1 MKKVEKSIELGG
13 RKLTLQTGLLAG
25 QASGAVLASY
35 GETVV
40 LATVVAVPLRQDI
53 GYFPL
58 FVEYQERL
66 YAGGRIKGSRWV
78 KREGRPSDD
87 EILSGRL
94 IDRSIRPLFPKSYKR
109 EVQVMATVL
118 SVDMEN
124 DPTIVA
130 SLGVSAAIA
139 ISQIPWK
146 EVVVT
151 LRVGKKDGTYFI
163 NPQTSE
169 LDFSEMDLVVSV
181 TEKSILMVEAGAK
194 EVSEEDI
201 LGGIEFAQ
209 KEGSKVIKFIN
220 EFAEAIGKKKEE
232 VPADEITTEIKSK
245 VKKIAGDKVPEI
257 LKEMALH
264 EGSGGIFNEV
274 KSAIIKELAEE
285 NPTLVAAAFEKVLK
299 DEARKITL
307 KGKRV
312 DGRKFDEVRTLF
324 GEVGILPRT
333 HGSAIFSRGQT
344 QVLTVATLGAP
355 SLSQLIE
362 SAEGEENKH
371 YIHHYS
377 MPPFST
383 GEVGKVGS
391 PNRREIGH
399 GALAERALVPVI
411 PTEDKFP
418 YTIRLVSEIMS
429 SNGSTS
435 MASTCGSTL
444 ALMDAGVPITS
455 PVSGIAMGLVID
467 GKDHAVLTDI
477 CGMEDYL
484 VGDMD
489 FKVTGTEKGITALQL
504 DVKTL
509 ELSHAILKEAL
520 NQSKKARAEVLKTI
534 LATLKESR
542 AKVSAFAPKIKVVK
556 VPVEKIGEVIGP
568 GGKTI
573 KKIIAETGAEVEV
586 EDDGSVNISGIDE
599 AKVDAAV
606 AMVEGLVKEVKAGEI
621 YEGVVMRIQPFGAFI
636 EILPG
641 KDGMVHVSDMG
652 EGFVKDPS
660 DVVKIGQKVQV
671 RVKEVD
677 TLGRINL
684 SMNMDPSKDKPKE
697 DRGPRRE
704 GGFRGGDR
712 GGFGGPP
719 RRSFGDRGGS
729 FDRPRRDFSPRPRF
743 GGDRSSGPHFPTSR
757 LVSDEKKDFSR

>member
-1 MKKVEKSIELGG
+1 MKKIEKSIELGG
-13 RKLTLQTGLLAG
+13 RKLTLQTGYLAG
-25 QASGAVLASY
+25 QASGAVLAQY

-40 LATVVAVPLRQDI
+40 LATVVSASLKQEI

-94 IDRSIRPLFPKSYKR
+94 IDRSIRPLFPKTYKK

-124 DPTIVA
+124 DPTIIA
-130 SLGVSAAIA
+130 AIGTSAAIA

-146 EVVVT
+146 AVT
-151 LRVGKKDGTYFI
+151 ATVRVGKIDGKFAV
-163 NPQTSE
+163 NPLVSQMAS
-169 LDFSEMDLVVSV
+169 SSMDLIVSV
-181 TEKSILMVEAGAK
+181 TEKSILMVEAGTK
-194 EVSEEDI
+194 EVTEEEI
-201 LGGIEFAQ
+201 LEGIEFAQ
-209 KEGSKVIKFIN
+209 KEGKKVISFIN
-220 EFAEAIGKKKEE
+220 EFAETSGKKKET
-232 VPADEITTEIKSK
+232 VPVDEIKTELKSK
-245 VKKIAGDKVPEI
+245 IKKIVGDELEGI

-264 EGSGGIFNEV
+264 EGSEGIYSEV
-274 KSAIIKELAEE
+274 KSAVIAELSEE
-285 NPTLVAAAFEKVLK
+285 KPDVVASAFEKVLK
-299 DEARKITL
+299 EEARKITL

-312 DGRKFDEVRTLF
+312 DGRKFDEVRTLAS
-324 GEVGILPRT
+324 EVGVLPRT
-333 HGSAIFSRGQT
+333 HGSAIFQRGQT

-355 SLSQLIE
+355 SLGQLIE
-362 SAEGEENKH
+362 SAEGEESKH

-383 GEVGKVGS
+383 GEVGKIGS

-399 GALAERALVPVI
+399 GALAERALLPVI
-411 PTEDKFP
+411 PSEEKFP
-418 YTIRLVSEIMS
+418 YTIRLVSEVMS

-455 PVSGIAMGLVID
+455 PVSGIAMGLIIE

-489 FKVTGTEKGITALQL
+489 FKVTGTEKGVTALQL

-509 ELSHAILKEAL
+509 DLTHAILKEVLTQA
-520 NQSKKARAEVLKTI
+520 KKARAEILKSI
-534 LATLKESR
+534 LATLKSPRE
-542 AKVSAFAPKIKVVK
+542 KVSAFAPKIRVVK

-568 GGKTI
+568 GGKMI

-586 EDDGSVNISGIDE
+586 EDDGSVNISGIDG
-599 AKVDAAV
+599 AKVDLAV
-606 AMVEGLVKEVKAGEI
+606 TMVENLVKEVKAGEI
-621 YEGVVMRIQPFGAFI
+621 YEGVVVRIQPFGAFI
-636 EILPG
+636 QILPG
-641 KDGMVHVSDMG
+641 KDGMVHVSDMS
-652 EGFVKDPS
+652 EGFVKDPN

-671 RVKEVD
+671 RVKEID
-677 TLGRINL
+677 DLGRINL
-684 SMNMDPSKDKPKE
+684 SMNMDPSKDKLKE
-697 DRGPRRE
+697 DRPHFAQGAS
-704 GGFRGGDR
+704 RGGRDFGR
-712 GGFGGPP
+712 GRPYFA
-719 RRSFGDRGGS
+719 RGASRGQ
-729 FDRPRRDFSPRPRF
+729 RDFSPRPRF
-743 GGDRSSGPHFPTSR
+743 GGERSSGPHFPTSR
-757 LVSDEKKDFSR
+757 LVNNDKKDFGR